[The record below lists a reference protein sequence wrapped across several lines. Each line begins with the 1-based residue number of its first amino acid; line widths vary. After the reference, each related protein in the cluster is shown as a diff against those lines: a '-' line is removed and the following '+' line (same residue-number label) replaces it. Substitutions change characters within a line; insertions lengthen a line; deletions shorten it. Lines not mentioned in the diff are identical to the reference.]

1 MSEQADALCVKCRAP
16 CAKGFVGMVTSM
28 CLDCARI
35 KLEVDTANIHSEKA
49 SHTGEP
55 LANPQSEAEEA
66 AGSERAPSVEGG
78 KQPSRS
84 RKVSTWLILCS
95 LGASSCY

>member
-1 MSEQADALCVKCRAP
+1 
-16 CAKGFVGMVTSM
+16 MVTSM